1 MTPGVFPNRAGHG
14 TAVSALFDLEECH
27 HQALSRYVNKC
38 ETLAMKSMTKEVPS
52 GLNKAK
58 LMFPYPTFPGRGTGC
73 PNSRIFSSIATAHNV
88 CLNSHTDDDA
98 IYGVVTNLDSDPTKI
113 PSIDDEVSLYFTFPT
128 LGLAI
133 ALRPGDILFFN
144 PTIYH
149 SVSSRCNPQQ
159 NIWCTSLYTKNAV
172 VGSND
177 NTLLLENDQSEVI
190 ELARSWLV

>member
-1 MTPGVFPNRAGHG
+1 MWDPCYEIDVQGRNKWFEQSKVD
-14 TAVSALFDLEECH
+14 VSISNVSWSWNWLC
-27 HQALSRYVNKC
+27 C
-38 ETLAMKSMTKEVPS
+38 
-52 GLNKAK
+52 
-58 LMFPYPTFPGRGTGC
+58 
-73 PNSRIFSSIATAHNV
+73 NSRIFSSIATTHNV

-98 IYGVVTNLDSDPTKI
+98 FYGVVTNLDSDPTKI
-113 PSIDDEVSLYFTFPT
+113 PSMDDDVSLFFTFPT

-172 VGSND
+172 VGGND
-177 NTLLLENDQSEVI
+177 NLLLLENKQREVI
-190 ELARSWLV
+190 KSCLV